1 MSKVPS
7 FLFGQPASNS
17 AVVEKA
23 SEPPNQTPKPLSD
36 FAQSTQPQQEGTS
49 LQAPGLFGAPPASS
63 GGLFTPMPA
72 KTTSML
78 ETSVTPTPAKSTS
91 ESEPAVNTASASAVS
106 LPAPERRNV
115 YTKSPSRPPQFL
127 NAEGYMEY
135 DKNYRL
141 RALNK
146 RFQDQIAAIDT
157 DRYDVENIIRHYAAA
172 RAMIGGDMGLY
183 QRTAAGTKRKQTEV
197 NESEIPPEYRKKA
210 RVEKDGDLAKP
221 APVPAPQAIQKAT
234 PAPAPQPIPKAAPP
248 NMSSFFSNNAPKHP
262 ASAPPATNP
271 FASVPYLQQKT
282 TPAKG
287 PLFGNSF
294 STTPAKSPGSPL
306 EVSSSPSISRK
317 RKSTPDDDDEEQSR
331 SEDERKKRN
340 RTSTGGKDW
349 NLAQAL
355 NSRQTEPI
363 SSSSE
368 EDEPEE
374 SGTRQDSSEDEFAP
388 NADDS
393 DGDDEDLDDDEESS
407 EDEPEQK
414 EPNGTLQEDSEASSA
429 QDEDR
434 VSDLENNP
442 NKGKS
447 LFDRI
452 SVPDSRSESALAPAV
467 QPPATTM
474 SNIMWPKPSGLTP
487 EAPEYSPITPASTSP
502 YKPTSTFNYTPTP
515 AVKPAAGPGASVL
528 EGGRSNGIDA
538 KFQGMFGSRPS
549 TPEPEKA
556 SAGPTSTPGAD
567 HTWKKGQEIK
577 FQVTDATPVK
587 DGDSSKQQAAS
598 AIKSNNFLGFGFGRP
613 VNSPLASGSVA
624 GSVNSSR
631 GASPAIT
638 TDNESNAT
646 DDVGASEET
655 TEPQQDLMDENPG
668 EENEDLLYE
677 CKTKPLVMAVGERAK
692 QLKVKERTWTPRG
705 MNRLR
710 ILKDRTTGRVRVV
723 IRREPGASITVN
735 SYLFPDEV
743 YEVRDQGEKASGA
756 VSARFQDG
764 EYMDA
769 YVLKVSTKAM
779 AEEIS
784 GLLNKH
790 KKDGQ

>member
-1 MSKVPS
+1 
-7 FLFGQPASNS
+7 
-17 AVVEKA
+17 
-23 SEPPNQTPKPLSD
+23 
-36 FAQSTQPQQEGTS
+36 
-49 LQAPGLFGAPPASS
+49 
-63 GGLFTPMPA
+63 
-72 KTTSML
+72 
-78 ETSVTPTPAKSTS
+78 
-91 ESEPAVNTASASAVS
+91 
-106 LPAPERRNV
+106 
-115 YTKSPSRPPQFL
+115 
-127 NAEGYMEY
+127 MEY

-146 RFQDQIAAIDT
+146 QFQDQIAVVDP
-157 DRYDVENIIRHYAAA
+157 DRYDIENIIRHYAAA

-183 QRTAAGTKRKQTEV
+183 HRTAAGTKRKQPEV
-197 NESEIPPEYRKKA
+197 EESTIPPEYRKKA
-210 RVEKDGDLAKP
+210 RVETEADLAKP
-221 APVPAPQAIQKAT
+221 APTPQAVQKATKANASSFFSSNAHDKPAPAPQAVQKAT
-234 PAPAPQPIPKAAPP
+234 PA
-248 NMSSFFSNNAPKHP
+248 NMSIFNSNTQGKPP
-262 ASAPPATNP
+262 ASAPAKSNP
-271 FASVPYLQQKT
+271 FASVPLIPQTT
-282 TPAKG
+282 TPSK
-287 PLFGNSF
+287 PPPFGHSF
-294 STTPAKSPGSPL
+294 STTPAKSPGSFL
-306 EVSSSPSISRK
+306 ETSSSPSISKK
-317 RKSTPDDDDEEQSR
+317 RKSTASDDDHDEELED
-331 SEDERKKRN
+331 SEVEWKKRSRKSN
-340 RTSTGGKDW
+340 GEKDW
-349 NLAQAL
+349 NLGQASTAQP
-355 NSRQTEPI
+355 EHYI

-368 EDEPEE
+368 VDEPEE
-374 SGTRQDSSEDEFAP
+374 VDQHQGSSDGDFAP
-388 NADDS
+388 NADGSDSSDEDS
-393 DGDDEDLDDDEESS
+393 DQEKEHFESES
-407 EDEPEQK
+407 EQTG
-414 EPNGTLQEDSEASSA
+414 PNGTVQDDSEASSTR
-429 QDEDR
+429 DEDR
-434 VSDLENNP
+434 VRQIENNP

-452 SVPDSRSESALAPAV
+452 SVPETRSDSALAPAV
-467 QPPATTM
+467 QPPAATI
-474 SNIMWPKPSGLTP
+474 SNIKWPKPADHLTP

-502 YKPTSTFNYTPTP
+502 YKPVSTFNFTPTP
-515 AVKPAAGPGASVL
+515 AVKPIGAPGASVL

-556 SAGPTSTPGAD
+556 SVGPSSTSGAD

-587 DGDSSKQQAAS
+587 DGDSSSQQAAS

-613 VNSPLASGSVA
+613 INSPLAPGSAA

-646 DDVGASEET
+646 DDVGAAEESS
-655 TEPQQDLMDENPG
+655 EPQQDLMDENPG
-668 EENEDLLYE
+668 EENEDLIYE

-710 ILKDRTTGRVRVV
+710 ILKHRTTGRVRVV

-735 SYLFPDEV
+735 SYLFPKEV

-769 YVLKVSTKAM
+769 YVLKVSSKSM

-784 GLLNKH
+784 TLLNKH
-790 KKDGQ
+790 KNDGQ